1 MIRTVFIG
9 LICFSFSF
17 AHAQEEA
24 RTLASFQRAIA
35 LAINA
40 SLNECYVIEGATN
53 KISRLDSEGKILANI
68 GGFGV
73 QREGFDSP
81 RDLATDGMN
90 VYIADRGNQRISH
103 FDRFLNFIAL
113 LQNRPD
119 ASVQASETSGSL
131 SSQVWRPISVSVS
144 PQGDLFLLDEAQQQA
159 LRINPFT
166 FASMQQQRQNPIQ
179 FIFGGFNS
187 GAGRLIEPNR
197 LQATKS
203 GKIFVSDEGAR
214 CLFVYDLFG
223 NFVAQVGKGL
233 LKTPVALGSGEVV
246 QILPNGERKLNEWI
260 LTVDAGEVF
269 IFDALQQNGFRF
281 IGKLDAATVS
291 SFVGEKAGKL
301 MDVGVTASDL
311 YLLTEKKLVAVPIS
325 SLKLEMP

>member
-1 MIRTVFIG
+1 MTRTVFIF
-9 LICFSFSF
+9 LLAFAFSS
-17 AHAQEEA
+17 APAQEA
-24 RTLASFQRAIA
+24 RTLASFQKAVA
-35 LAINA
+35 LAVNA
-40 SLNECYVIEGATN
+40 SLNECYVIEGGTN
-53 KISRLDSEGKILANI
+53 KILRLDSEGKTLANI

-81 RDLATDGMN
+81 RDIATDGMN

-119 ASVQASETSGSL
+119 ASVQVSEPSGSL
-131 SSQVWRPISVSVS
+131 SAQVWRPISVSAS
-144 PQGDLFLLDEAQQQA
+144 PQGDLFLIDEAQQQA

-166 FASMQQQRQNPIQ
+166 FASTQQQRQNPIQ

-197 LQATKS
+197 LQAAKS
-203 GKIFVSDEGAR
+203 GKIFVSDEGAK

-223 NFVAQVGKGL
+223 NFVAQVGKGM
-233 LKTPVALGSGEVV
+233 LKTPVALASGEVV
-246 QILPNGERKLNEWI
+246 QILPNGERNLVEWI
-260 LTVDAGEVF
+260 LAVDEGSVF
-269 IFDALQQNGFRF
+269 IFDALQQHGFRF
-281 IGKLDAATVS
+281 IGKLDKSAVNAI
-291 SFVGEKAGKL
+291 VGTNAGKL

-311 YLLTEKKLVAVPIS
+311 YLLTEKKLVAVPIA
-325 SLKLEMP
+325 SLNLE

>member
-1 MIRTVFIG
+1 MTRTIFT
-9 LICFSFSF
+9 LILTFAFSSLL
-17 AHAQEEA
+17 AQEA
-24 RTLASFQRAIA
+24 RTIASFQKAVA
-35 LAINA
+35 LAVNA
-40 SLNECYVIEGATN
+40 SLNECYVIEGGTN
-53 KISRLDSEGKILANI
+53 KILRLDSEGKTLANI

-81 RDLATDGMN
+81 RDIATDGMN

-119 ASVQASETSGSL
+119 ASVQVSEPSGSL
-131 SSQVWRPISVSVS
+131 SAQVWRPISVSVS

-166 FASMQQQRQNPIQ
+166 FASTQQQRQNPIQ

-187 GAGRLIEPNR
+187 GTGRLIEPNR
-197 LQATKS
+197 LQAAKS
-203 GKIFVSDEGAR
+203 GKIFVSDEGAK

-233 LKTPVALGSGEVV
+233 LKTPVALASGEVV
-246 QILPNGERKLNEWI
+246 QVLANGERKLVEWI
-260 LTVDAGEVF
+260 LAVDEGSVF
-269 IFDALQQNGFRF
+269 IFDALQQHGFRF
-281 IGKLDAATVS
+281 IGKLDKSAVDAI
-291 SFVGEKAGKL
+291 VGTNAGKL

-311 YLLTEKKLVAVPIS
+311 YLLTEKKLVAVPIA
-325 SLKLEMP
+325 SLNLE

>member
-1 MIRTVFIG
+1 MNHTVFIG
-9 LICFSFSF
+9 LVFFSFTL
-17 AHAQEEA
+17 AHAQEA
-24 RTLASFQRAIA
+24 RTIASFQKAVAIA
-35 LAINA
+35 VNA
-40 SLNECYVIEGATN
+40 SLNECYVIEGGTN
-53 KISRLDSEGKILANI
+53 KILRLDSEGKVLANI

-131 SSQVWRPISVSVS
+131 SSQVWRPTSVSAS
-144 PQGDLFLLDEAQQQA
+144 PQGDLFLIDEAQQQG

-166 FASMQQQRQNPIQ
+166 FASTQQQRQNPIQ

-223 NFVAQVGKGL
+223 NFVAEVGKGL
-233 LKTPVALGSGEVV
+233 LKTPVSLASGEVV

-260 LTVDAGEVF
+260 LTVDNDAVF

-281 IGKLDAATVS
+281 IGKLDKPAITALVGAT
-291 SFVGEKAGKL
+291 AGKL
-301 MDVGVTASDL
+301 MDVAVTASDL
-311 YLLTEKKLVAVPIS
+311 YLLTEKKLVAVPIA
-325 SLKLEMP
+325 SLKLEPL

>member
-1 MIRTVFIG
+1 MTRTVFTF
-9 LICFSFSF
+9 LLACVFSPAF
-17 AHAQEEA
+17 AQEA
-24 RTLASFQRAIA
+24 RTIASFQKAIA
-35 LAINA
+35 LAVNA
-40 SLNECYVIEGATN
+40 SLNECYVIEGGTN
-53 KISRLDSEGKILANI
+53 KILRLDSEGKLLANI

-81 RDLATDGMN
+81 RDIATDGMN

-119 ASVQASETSGSL
+119 ASVQVSEPSGSL

-144 PQGDLFLLDEAQQQA
+144 PQGDLFLIDEAQQQA

-166 FASMQQQRQNPIQ
+166 FASTQQQRQNPIQ

-197 LQATKS
+197 LQAAKS
-203 GKIFVSDEGAR
+203 GKIFVSDEGAK

-223 NFVAQVGKGL
+223 NFVAQVGKGM
-233 LKTPVALGSGEVV
+233 LKTPVALASGEVV
-246 QILPNGERKLNEWI
+246 QVLPNGERKLVEWI
-260 LTVDAGEVF
+260 LAVDEGAVF
-269 IFDALQQNGFRF
+269 IFDALQQHGFRF
-281 IGKLDAATVS
+281 IGKLDKSAVDAI
-291 SFVGEKAGKL
+291 VGTNAGKL
-301 MDVGVTASDL
+301 MDVGVTASEL

-325 SLKLEMP
+325 SLNLES

>member
-1 MIRTVFIG
+1 MTRTVFTF
-9 LICFSFSF
+9 LLACVFSPAF
-17 AHAQEEA
+17 AQEA
-24 RTLASFQRAIA
+24 RTIASFQKAIA
-35 LAINA
+35 LAVNA
-40 SLNECYVIEGATN
+40 SLNECYVIEGGTN
-53 KISRLDSEGKILANI
+53 KILRLDSEGKLLANI

-81 RDLATDGMN
+81 RDIATDGMN

-119 ASVQASETSGSL
+119 ASVQVSEPSGSL

-144 PQGDLFLLDEAQQQA
+144 PQGDLFLIDEAQQQA

-166 FASMQQQRQNPIQ
+166 FASTQQQRQNPIQ

-197 LQATKS
+197 LQAAKS
-203 GKIFVSDEGAR
+203 GKIFVSDEGAK

-223 NFVAQVGKGL
+223 NFVAQVGKGM
-233 LKTPVALGSGEVV
+233 LKTPVALASGEVV
-246 QILPNGERKLNEWI
+246 QVLPNGERKLVEWI
-260 LTVDAGEVF
+260 LAVDEGAVF
-269 IFDALQQNGFRF
+269 IFDALQQHGFRF
-281 IGKLDAATVS
+281 IGKLDKSAVDAI
-291 SFVGEKAGKL
+291 VGTNAGKL
-301 MDVGVTASDL
+301 MDVGVTASEL
-311 YLLTEKKLVAVPIS
+311 YLLTEKKLVAVPIA
-325 SLKLEMP
+325 SLKLE

>member
-1 MIRTVFIG
+1 MSRTLLFT
-9 LICFSFSF
+9 LLLACHFSS
-17 AHAQEEA
+17 ALAQEG
-24 RTLASFQRAIA
+24 RTIASFQKAIA
-35 LAINA
+35 LAVNA

-53 KISRLDSEGKILANI
+53 KILRLDSQGKVLANI

-81 RDLATDGMN
+81 QDLATDGMN

-119 ASVQASETSGSL
+119 ASVQVSETSGSL
-131 SSQVWRPISVSVS
+131 STQVWRPISVSVS

-166 FASMQQQRQNPIQ
+166 FATTQQQRQNPIQ

-203 GKIFVSDEGAR
+203 GKIFVSDEGAK

-233 LKTPVALGSGEVV
+233 LKTPVALASGEVV
-246 QILPNGERKLNEWI
+246 QILSNGEQKLVEWI
-260 LTVDAGEVF
+260 LAIDEGSVF

-281 IGKLDAATVS
+281 IGKLDASQIALL
-291 SFVGEKAGKL
+291 VGENAGKL
-301 MDVGVTASDL
+301 MDIGVTASEL
-311 YLLTEKKLVAVPIS
+311 YLLTEKKLVAVPIA
-325 SLKLEMP
+325 SLKI

>member
-1 MIRTVFIG
+1 MNRIVFIVFF
-9 LICFSFSF
+9 LFSFAL
-17 AHAQEEA
+17 AHAQEA
-24 RTLASFQRAIA
+24 RTIASFQKAVA
-35 LAINA
+35 LAVNP
-40 SLNECYVIEGATN
+40 SLGECYVIEGGTN
-53 KISRLDSEGKILANI
+53 KILRLDSQGKVLANI

-131 SSQVWRPISVSVS
+131 SSQVWRPISVSAS
-144 PQGDLFLLDEAQQQA
+144 PQGDLFLIDEAQQQA

-166 FASMQQQRQNPIQ
+166 FASTQQQRQNPIQ

-187 GAGRLIEPNR
+187 GTGRLIEPNR

-214 CLFVYDLFG
+214 CLMVYDLFG
-223 NFVAQVGKGL
+223 NFVAEVGKGL

-246 QILPNGERKLNEWI
+246 QILPNGERKLNEWV
-260 LTVDAGEVF
+260 LTVDEGSVF
-269 IFDALQQNGFRF
+269 IFDAVQQNGFRF
-281 IGKLDAATVS
+281 IGKLDKSAVALI
-291 SFVGEKAGKL
+291 VGANAGRL
-301 MDVGVTASDL
+301 MDIGVTASDL
-311 YLLTEKKLVAVPIS
+311 YLLTEKKLIAVPIA
-325 SLKLEMP
+325 SLKLESL

>member
-1 MIRTVFIG
+1 MTRTVFT
-9 LICFSFSF
+9 LLLAFAFSS
-17 AHAQEEA
+17 APAQEA
-24 RTLASFQRAIA
+24 RTLASFQKAIA
-35 LAINA
+35 LAVNA
-40 SLNECYVIEGATN
+40 SLNECYVIEGGTN
-53 KISRLDSEGKILANI
+53 KILRLDSEGKTLANI

-81 RDLATDGMN
+81 RDIATDGMN

-119 ASVQASETSGSL
+119 ASVQVSEPSGSL
-131 SSQVWRPISVSVS
+131 SAQVWRPISVSVS

-166 FASMQQQRQNPIQ
+166 FASTQQQRQNPIQ

-203 GKIFVSDEGAR
+203 GKIFVSDEGAK

-223 NFVAQVGKGL
+223 NFVAQVGKGM
-233 LKTPVALGSGEVV
+233 LKTPSALASGEVV
-246 QILPNGERKLNEWI
+246 QVLPNGERKLVEWI
-260 LTVDAGEVF
+260 LAIDEGSVF

-281 IGKLDAATVS
+281 IGKLDKSAVDAI
-291 SFVGEKAGKL
+291 VGTNAGKL

-311 YLLTEKKLVAVPIS
+311 YLLTEKKLVAVPIA
-325 SLKLEMP
+325 SLNLES

>member
-1 MIRTVFIG
+1 MNRISSIVFF
-9 LICFSFSF
+9 LFFFSLAS
-17 AHAQEEA
+17 AQEA
-24 RTLASFQRAIA
+24 RTIATFQKAVAI
-35 LAINA
+35 AINA
-40 SLNECYVIEGATN
+40 SLGECYVIEGATN
-53 KISRLDSEGKILANI
+53 KILRMDLEGKILTNI

-81 RDLATDGMN
+81 RDLAADQMN

-103 FDRFLNFIAL
+103 FDRFLNFVAL

-144 PQGDLFLLDEAQQQA
+144 PQGDLFLIDEAQQQA
-159 LRINPFT
+159 LRINPFA
-166 FASMQQQRQNPIQ
+166 FASTQQQRQNPIQ

-233 LKTPVALGSGEVV
+233 LKTPVALASGEVV

-260 LTVDAGEVF
+260 LAVDEGNVF
-269 IFDALQQNGFRF
+269 IFDAIQQNGFRF
-281 IGKLDAATVS
+281 IGKLNQSAVAS
-291 SFVGEKAGKL
+291 LVGENAGKL
-301 MDVGVTASDL
+301 MDVGVTASQL
-311 YLLTEKKLVAVPIS
+311 YLLTEKKLVAVPIA
-325 SLKLEMP
+325 SLKLE

>member
-1 MIRTVFIG
+1 MNCIGFVGVFF
-9 LICFSFSF
+9 LLCFV
-17 AHAQEEA
+17 AQAQEP
-24 RTLASFQRAIA
+24 RTIATFQKALA

-40 SLNECYVIEGATN
+40 SLNECYVIEGGTN
-53 KISRLDSEGKILANI
+53 KILRLNSQGQVLANI
-68 GGFGV
+68 GGFGI

-81 RDLATDGMN
+81 CDLATDGMN

-103 FDRFLNFIAL
+103 FDRFLNFVAL

-119 ASVQASETSGSL
+119 ASLQSSEISGSL

-166 FASMQQQRQNPIQ
+166 FATTQQQRQNPIQ

-187 GAGRLIEPNR
+187 GAGRFIAPNR

-203 GKIFVSDEGAR
+203 GKIFVSDEGAH

-223 NFVAQVGKGL
+223 NFVTAIGKGL
-233 LKTPVALGSGEVV
+233 LHTPVALASGEVI
-246 QILPNGERKLNEWI
+246 QTLPNGERKLIEW
-260 LTVDAGEVF
+260 LLVVDEGQVF

-281 IGKLDAATVS
+281 IGKLDAPQIAS
-291 SFVGEKAGKL
+291 LVGENAGKL
-301 MDVGVTASDL
+301 MDIGVTASDL
-311 YLLTEKKLVAVPIS
+311 YLLTEKKLVAVPIA
-325 SLKLEMP
+325 SLLLQTP

>member
-1 MIRTVFIG
+1 MSRTVFTF
-9 LICFSFSF
+9 LFAFAFSS
-17 AHAQEEA
+17 APAQEA
-24 RTLASFQRAIA
+24 RTIASFQKAIA
-35 LAINA
+35 LAVNA

-53 KISRLDSEGKILANI
+53 KILRLDSEGKLLTNI

-81 RDLATDGMN
+81 RDIATDGMN

-119 ASVQASETSGSL
+119 ASVQVSEPSGSL
-131 SSQVWRPISVSVS
+131 SSQVWRPISVSAS
-144 PQGDLFLLDEAQQQA
+144 PQGDLFLIDEAQQQA

-166 FASMQQQRQNPIQ
+166 FASTQQQRQNPIQ

-197 LQATKS
+197 LQAAKS
-203 GKIFVSDEGAR
+203 GKIFVSDEGAK

-233 LKTPVALGSGEVV
+233 LKTPVALASGEVV
-246 QILPNGERKLNEWI
+246 QILPNGERKLVEWI
-260 LTVDAGEVF
+260 LAVDEGSVF

-281 IGKLDAATVS
+281 IGKLDKSAVAAL
-291 SFVGEKAGKL
+291 VGANAGKL

-311 YLLTEKKLVAVPIS
+311 YLLTEKKLVAVPIA
-325 SLKLEMP
+325 SLNLE